1 MKENKDHDK
10 QKLDDK
16 VKNKP
21 KSVFTHLEK
30 RLDRNYMNRMER
42 DGYKNL
48 NRLKKLTF
56 ISVSIWLLYD
66 YFLVNKEK

>member
-1 MKENKDHDK
+1 MKENKDDDK
-10 QKLDDK
+10 QKIDNK
-16 VKNKP
+16 VKEKP
-21 KSVFTHLEK
+21 KRFFTHIEK